1 MASNS
6 VLGNGEMANGCATPQ
21 NGLIGHSTPANHL
34 GTLDETLHHMN
45 MLIKENSDLKESL
58 KHTNMSMKE
67 RFENLA
73 LWKEKQKEDR
83 EFLEKNVQEARERV
97 SSLTKLN
104 EELRKKL
111 QAFEDAGTDKILFQ
125 DLHLEIEQLKT
136 MINRLKAEKSDLVAM
151 NSELQLKLGN
161 QSPENSFVE
170 IRIAEGEKNP
180 VNNAPN
186 DSLLFR
192 NKYSEDTNTTLDSEE
207 LTVCQLLQSLRSESQ
222 KVEKLHLQLQAADE
236 KLRAAEERVTEIEI
250 KKGAAVE
257 DETQTEVLITEIA
270 TQTIETCRGADKKDE
285 MTSYEVDN
293 LKSQVKSLFEELQQT
308 QSNMDEAEKMK
319 KTLQEKCLSLEQNLS
334 TLQVQL
340 GDKQQ
345 ILHENEK
352 LKLQLDSLQSVNK
365 MGQAKTE
372 EDKRKLAQLQ
382 EAYKKLFEDYNESK
396 KMVEGMKA
404 RQEEGNEL
412 FARLH
417 NAEEALAAKQLK
429 IDEMQQHIFKQEQE
443 LETVSVFK
451 AQAEVYSSDFYAERA
466 AREKI
471 HEEKERLAFQV
482 EFLKKQNAKFQEDL
496 EQFGRLS
503 LNDMK
508 ERHVP
513 RGASPPNNVQ
523 QMNARGA
530 RAPDNR
536 DWQQVTI
543 PEHACPKCNEVLP
556 DIDSLQIHVMDCI
569 I

>member
-34 GTLDETLHHMN
+34 GALDETLHHMN

-58 KHTNMSMKE
+58 KQTNMSMKE

-83 EFLEKNVQEARERV
+83 EYLEKNVQEARERV
-97 SSLTKLN
+97 SSLTKHN

-111 QAFEDAGTDKILFQ
+111 QAFEDAGTNKILFQ

-222 KVEKLHLQLQAADE
+222 KVEKLHLQLQAA
-236 KLRAAEERVTEIEI
+236 KERLTEIEI

-308 QSNMDEAEKMK
+308 QSKVDEAEKMK

-352 LKLQLDSLQSVNK
+352 LKLQLDSLQSINK
-365 MGQAKTE
+365 MGQTKTE

-382 EAYKKLFEDYNESK
+382 EAYKKLFEDYNENK

-404 RQEEGNEL
+404 RQEEENEL
-412 FARLH
+412 VARIC

-429 IDEMQQHIFKQEQE
+429 IDEMKQHIFKQEQE

-471 HEEKERLAFQV
+471 HEEKERLATQV
-482 EFLKKQNAKFQEDL
+482 EFLKKQNAKLQEDL

-513 RGASPPNNVQ
+513 RGASPPSNAQ
-523 QMNARGA
+523 QMNPRGA
-530 RAPDNR
+530 RAPENR
-536 DWQQVTI
+536 DWQQQVTI

>member
-186 DSLLFR
+186 DSLLFSR

-319 KTLQEKCLSLEQNLS
+319 KTLQE
-334 TLQVQL
+334 
-340 GDKQQ
+340 
-345 ILHENEK
+345 
-352 LKLQLDSLQSVNK
+352 
-365 MGQAKTE
+365 
-372 EDKRKLAQLQ
+372 KRKLAQLQ

>member
-58 KHTNMSMKE
+58 KQTNMSMKE

-83 EFLEKNVQEARERV
+83 EYLEKNVQEARERV
-97 SSLTKLN
+97 SSLTKHN

-186 DSLLFR
+186 DSLLFSR

-222 KVEKLHLQLQAADE
+222 KVEKLHLQLQAA
-236 KLRAAEERVTEIEI
+236 KERLTEIEI

-308 QSNMDEAEKMK
+308 QSKVDEAEKMK
-319 KTLQEKCLSLEQNLS
+319 KTLQE
-334 TLQVQL
+334 
-340 GDKQQ
+340 
-345 ILHENEK
+345 
-352 LKLQLDSLQSVNK
+352 
-365 MGQAKTE
+365 
-372 EDKRKLAQLQ
+372 KRKLAQLQ
-382 EAYKKLFEDYNESK
+382 EAYKKLFEDYNENK

-404 RQEEGNEL
+404 RQEEENEL
-412 FARLH
+412 VARIC

-429 IDEMQQHIFKQEQE
+429 IDEMKQHIFKQEQE

-471 HEEKERLAFQV
+471 HEEKERLATQV
-482 EFLKKQNAKFQEDL
+482 EFLKKQNAKLQEDL

-513 RGASPPNNVQ
+513 RGASPPSNAQ
-523 QMNARGA
+523 QMNPRGA
-530 RAPDNR
+530 RAPENR
-536 DWQQVTI
+536 DWQQQVTI